1 MSAATFE
8 NPLIPNQRLKQLYN
22 AMRDL
27 RSGSKRTRGLEAGI
41 AATANHLRPQDT
53 IAASATLAPAV
64 AIVQQ
69 SSGNLLPSTLDAAQ
83 QFAAVHGAAF
93 ANMHFT
99 PGFVAVLYLDSALP
113 AGCERF
119 IEMTAKRELPVLY
132 LQLPGHTP
140 HPSAA
145 KHKIP
150 VIPVDVR
157 DAVACY
163 RVAQEAFTRAR
174 TLHLPTWISFQQ
186 IGDEDSL
193 DAMRGYLK
201 AKGLLARS

>member
-1 MSAATFE
+1 MAAATFE

-41 AATANHLRPQDT
+41 AATASHLRPQDT
-53 IAASATLAPAV
+53 IAGGKVAEAI

-69 SSGNLLPSTLDAAQ
+69 SSGNLLPPTLDDAQ
-83 QFAAVHGAAF
+83 QFSAAHGAAF

-99 PGFVAVLYLDSALP
+99 PGSVAVLYLDGTLP
-113 AGCERF
+113 AAYGKL
-119 IEMTAKRELPVLY
+119 IQMTAIRELPIIY
-132 LQLPGHTP
+132 IQLPGKP
-140 HPSAA
+140 AHPMAS
-145 KHKIP
+145 KQKIP
-150 VIPVDVR
+150 VIPVDMH

-174 TLHLPTWISFQQ
+174 TLHLPTWISFQKV
-186 IGDEDSL
+186 GNDDPMDL
-193 DAMRGYLK
+193 MRAYLK
-201 AKGLLARS
+201 TKGLLARS